1 MVINHS
7 PKDALLHSACPKGDL
22 PMPTEKEALDA
33 YSEVVIN
40 AAKRIGPAVVQIET
54 NRAPRGLPSGYG
66 DRALVGLGSGFIY
79 DAKGLILTNA
89 HVVADAG
96 VITVKFV
103 DGRTHSG
110 KLVRAERLEDLAVIS
125 IQVNEMLPEAE
136 LSNEDL
142 QPGQLVVAM
151 GNPFG
156 LGWSVTA
163 GVVSAVG
170 RPLESPQDGIS
181 LRNLIQTQTP
191 INPGNSGGPL
201 VNGRG
206 LVVGITTAVVPFG
219 QGIGFA
225 IPVDSIN
232 AFLAR
237 MDNKRVQRRVTL
249 GVSVISYA
257 FDPSLVR
264 TLPTRQP
271 VGVLVVEVQPDSPA
285 IKAGLR
291 KGDIIMAADQ
301 YIIQDP
307 RDLSILIQRHQP
319 GDKFTLVY
327 LRDTKVHQVNVV
339 LG

>member
-1 MVINHS
+1 MS
-7 PKDALLHSACPKGDL
+7 
-22 PMPTEKEALDA
+22 TEKEALDA

-54 NRAPRGLPSGYG
+54 NRAPRGLPSGYS

-89 HVVADAG
+89 HVVADASNI
-96 VITVKFV
+96 VVKFV
-103 DGRTHSG
+103 DGHTLPG

-125 IQVNEMLPEAE
+125 IQSSEPFPVAY

-170 RPLESPQDGIS
+170 RPLESSQDGIS

-201 VNGRG
+201 VNGQG
-206 LVVGITTAVVPFG
+206 KVVGITTAVVPFG

-264 TLPTRQP
+264 ALPTHQSA
-271 VGVLVVEVQPDSPA
+271 GLLVVEVLADSPA
-285 IKAGLR
+285 TQAGLR
-291 KGDIIMAADQ
+291 RGDIIMAADQ
-301 YIIQDP
+301 FIIQDP
-307 RDLSILIQRHQP
+307 RDLSTLIQRHQP

-327 LRDTKVHQVNVV
+327 LREQRVRQVTVV
-339 LG
+339 LA

>member
-1 MVINHS
+1 
-7 PKDALLHSACPKGDL
+7 
-22 PMPTEKEALDA
+22 MPTEKEAMDA

-40 AAKRIGPAVVQIET
+40 AAKRIGPTVVQIET
-54 NRAPRGLPSGYG
+54 NRAPRGVPAGYS

-96 VITVKFV
+96 VINVKFV
-103 DGRTHSG
+103 DGRTLPG
-110 KLVRAERLEDLAVIS
+110 KLVRAERVEDLAVIS
-125 IQVNEMLPEAE
+125 IQTTDSLPMAE

-170 RPLESPQDGIS
+170 RPLESSQDGIS

-201 VNGRG
+201 VNGHG
-206 LVVGITTAVVPFG
+206 KVVGITTAVVPFG

-249 GVSVISYA
+249 GLSVISYA

-264 TLPTRQP
+264 ALPTHQP
-271 VGVLVVEVQPDSPA
+271 AGVLVVEVLADSPA

-291 KGDIIMAADQ
+291 RGDIIMAADQ

-307 RDLSILIQRHQP
+307 RDLSALIQRHKP
-319 GDKFTLVY
+319 GDEFTLIY
-327 LRDTKVHQVNVV
+327 LREQLVRQVTVR
-339 LG
+339 LA